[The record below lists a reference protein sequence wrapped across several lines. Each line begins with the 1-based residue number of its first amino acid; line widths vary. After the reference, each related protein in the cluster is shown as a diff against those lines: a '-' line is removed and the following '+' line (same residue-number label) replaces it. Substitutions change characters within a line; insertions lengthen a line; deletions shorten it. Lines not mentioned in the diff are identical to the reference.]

1 MKIFVVAGG
10 SGGHIFPAIA
20 LADELSFQSAI
31 EIVFVA
37 SRRRLDKKILAGK
50 NYKKIFLS
58 VNPMPYG
65 LNLKAP
71 LFLVKLLFDFV
82 VAAFI
87 LIKEKPRVVVGFG
100 GYTAGTV
107 LMLAKI
113 LGARTFV
120 HEQNLVP
127 GRANRILD
135 KIVDCICVGF
145 RESNKYFKNPNII
158 FTGNPLRQS
167 MTQQDKER
175 EYGYFNLQAGKFTL
189 LVMGGSQGARSLNRL
204 AQEAISRLSIDVREN
219 IQVVHITGD
228 KDFEAISFNYRTKGV
243 RAKVF
248 SFIDDIHRAYKITD
262 LAISRSGASAIFELS
277 LYQRPMVLVPYPF
290 KKNNQ
295 RFNAEFFEKC
305 GAAICREEDTLGGTG
320 LCDLIGSLVRDP
332 AKLKKL
338 GEGAR
343 KLSCPDAALK
353 LKRAVMGE
361 VSD

>member
-1 MKIFVVAGG
+1 VKIFVVAGG

-20 LADELSFQSAI
+20 LADELCSQSAI

-37 SRRRLDKKILAGK
+37 SRRRLDKKILKEK

-65 LNLKAP
+65 LNLRAP
-71 LFLVKLLFDFV
+71 LFLMKLLFDFV
-82 VAAFI
+82 IAVVI
-87 LIKEKPRVVVGFG
+87 LVKEKPKVVVGFG

-135 KIVDCICVGF
+135 KIVDCICVSF
-145 RESNKYFKNPNII
+145 RESRKYFKNPNIV

-167 MTQQDKER
+167 MTQQYKVR
-175 EYGYFNLQAGKFTL
+175 EYDDFNLKAGKFTL

-204 AQEAISRLSIDVREN
+204 AQEAISCLSIDVSEN
-219 IQVVHITGD
+219 LQVVHITGE
-228 KDFEAISFNYRTKGV
+228 KDFEAISLNYREKGV
-243 RAKVF
+243 HAKVF

-295 RFNAEFFEKC
+295 RFNAEFFEQC
-305 GAAICREEDTLGGTG
+305 GAAICREEDTLDAAN

-332 AKLKKL
+332 ERLRKM
-338 GEGAR
+338 GENAR
-343 KLSCPDAALK
+343 KLSCSDAALR
-353 LKRAVMGE
+353 LKAAVMGE
-361 VSD
+361 VLN